1 MTNLRTLTLAAAIAA
16 LALTAT
22 LGAHHSFAAYY
33 FEDQLIEVEGPIASV
48 EFKAPHVWVHVTA
61 RDAAGKER
69 TYSAEWSNPSRLERD
84 GITRE
89 TLKVN
94 DMVHVWGAPSRNG
107 SDNRMHLKRIQRP
120 SDGWQ
125 WRGGNRREAR

>member
-1 MTNLRTLTLAAAIAA
+1 MTKSRFLTLTIAFVA

-22 LGAHHSFAAYY
+22 LSAHHSFAAYY
-33 FEDQLIEVEGPIASV
+33 FEDQLVEIEGPISSI
-48 EFKAPHVWVHVTA
+48 EFKAPHVWLHVAA

-69 TYSAEWSNPSRLERD
+69 TYSAEWANPSRLERD

-89 TLKVN
+89 TLKVD

-107 SDNRMHLKRIQRP
+107 SDNRMHLKRIHRA
-120 SDGWQ
+120 SDGWE
-125 WRGGNRREAR
+125 WGMNRRR